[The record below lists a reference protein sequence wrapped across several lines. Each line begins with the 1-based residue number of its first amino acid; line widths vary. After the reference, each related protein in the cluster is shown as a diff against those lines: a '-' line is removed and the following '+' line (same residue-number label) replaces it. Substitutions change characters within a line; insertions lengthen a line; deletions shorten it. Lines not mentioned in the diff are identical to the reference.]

1 MEVRSKYLIVRL
13 LPVVLLAVAAS
24 FWFADVQQG
33 GPSGGRWI
41 ARNLVPLLALVLLS
55 WLTLYLGNGRW
66 SGAGMRMP
74 LGTLGFAIPTLGL
87 TAYLHY
93 AYSVNLNEMFSDAS
107 FPDRVFRYLPLYTFV
122 AGGIGF
128 AIGWI
133 AGRNA

>member
-1 MEVRSKYLIVRL
+1 MEENTKHLVVRL
-13 LPVVLLAVAAS
+13 FPVLLLAVAAA

-33 GPSGGRWI
+33 GPWVV
-41 ARNLVPLLALVLLS
+41 RNLVPLLALVLLS
-55 WLTLYLGNGRW
+55 WLALYRGNGRW

-74 LGTLGFAIPTLGL
+74 LGTLGFAIPTIGL

-93 AYSVNLNEMFSDAS
+93 AYSINLNDMFGDAEY
-107 FPDRVFRYLPLYTFV
+107 PDRVFRYLPAYTLV

-128 AIGWI
+128 GIGWI

>member
-1 MEVRSKYLIVRL
+1 MYLVVRL
-13 LPVVLLAVAAS
+13 LPVLLVVVAAA

-33 GPSGGRWI
+33 GPWL
-41 ARNLVPLLALVLLS
+41 ARNLVPLAVLVVLS
-55 WLTLYLGNGRW
+55 FLTLRLGGGRW

-74 LGTLGFAIPTLGL
+74 LGTLGFAIPALGL

-93 AYSVNLNEMFSDAS
+93 AYSINLNDMFSDAEH
-107 FPDRVFRYLPLYTFV
+107 PERVFRYLPAYTLV

-133 AGRNA
+133 AGRNV

>member
-1 MEVRSKYLIVRL
+1 MEARDKYLVVRL
-13 LPVVLLAVAAS
+13 LPVVLLALAAA

-33 GPSGGRWI
+33 GPWI
-41 ARNLVPLLALVLLS
+41 FRNLLPLVMLVALS
-55 WLTLYLGNGRW
+55 WLTLRRGDGCW

-87 TAYLHY
+87 ASYLHY
-93 AYSVNLNEMFSDAS
+93 AYSINLNEMFSDAQY
-107 FPDRVFRYLPLYTFV
+107 PDRVFRYLPAYTLV

-133 AGRNA
+133 AGRNL